1 MDTRANDCHTIGFY
15 FGVNGKKLQR
25 QYKKHLSNF
34 STWNQGNHA
43 SEWLLFPENIGK
55 HLSIDEVNLS
65 MGELYTVVTN
75 KAAKGKK
82 GAIVAILAGTKS
94 DVVIDH
100 LQKIDLKL
108 RNQVTEITLDMANS
122 MKLIAKKAFPKA
134 IQVTDRFHVQKLAL
148 EAVQEV
154 RIKLKWLALDKENTA
169 IAEAKSSKTQLIIN
183 EYSNGD
189 SPKQLLSRGRFLL
202 YKSQNKWTQTQKA
215 RADILFEEHPEIK
228 TVYDLSQKLRTIY
241 NHNTLKSIAITKLA
255 HWYNEVEKL
264 DIKSFNTIMNTI
276 KINYDSILNY
286 FERRS
291 TNAGA
296 ESFNA
301 KIKAFRNQFR
311 GVRKVDFFLFRLTKL
326 FA

>member
-1 MDTRANDCHTIGFY
+1 
-15 FGVNGKKLQR
+15 
-25 QYKKHLSNF
+25 
-34 STWNQGNHA
+34 
-43 SEWLLFPENIGK
+43 LLFPENIGK

-134 IQVTDRFHVQKLAL
+134 MQVTDRFHVQKLAL

-154 RIKLKWLALDKENTA
+154 RIKLKWLALDQENTA
-169 IAEAKSSKTQLIIN
+169 IAEAKSNKTPLIIK

-202 YKSQNKWTQTQKA
+202 YKSQNKWTQTQKV

-228 TVYDLSQKLRTIY
+228 TVYDLSQKLRSIY
-241 NHNTLKSIAITKLA
+241 NQNTLKSVAITKLA
-255 HWYNEVEKL
+255 HWYNQVEKL

>member
-1 MDTRANDCHTIGFY
+1 MG
-15 FGVNGKKLQR
+15 
-25 QYKKHLSNF
+25 S
-34 STWNQGNHA
+34 
-43 SEWLLFPENIGK
+43 

-75 KAAKGKK
+75 KAGKGKK
-82 GAIVAILAGTKS
+82 GSIVAIVAGTKS
-94 DVVIDH
+94 EVVINH
-100 LQKIDLKL
+100 LQKIDFKK

-122 MKLIAKKAFPKA
+122 MKLIAKKSFPKA
-134 IQVTDRFHVQKLAL
+134 KQVTDRFHVQKLAL

-154 RIKLKWLALDKENTA
+154 RIRLKWDALDQENSA
-169 IAEAKSSKTQLIIN
+169 ITEAKLNKTPFISK
-183 EYSNGD
+183 EFSNGD
-189 SPKQLLSRGRFLL
+189 TAKQLLTRSRFLL
-202 YKSQNKWTQTQKA
+202 YKSPNKWSESQKE
-215 RADILFEEHPEIK
+215 RAAILFEEYPEIK
-228 TVYDLSQKLRTIY
+228 TVYYLSQKLRNIY
-241 NHNTLKSIAITKLA
+241 NNNNDKTVAITKLA
-255 HWYNEVEKL
+255 HWYNDVEKL

-286 FERRS
+286 FNKRS
-291 TNAGA
+291 TNASA

>member
-1 MDTRANDCHTIGFY
+1 M
-15 FGVNGKKLQR
+15 QR

-34 STWNQGNHA
+34 SNWEQREHA
-43 SEWLLFPENIGK
+43 NEWLIFPENMGS

-75 KAAKGKK
+75 KAGKGKK
-82 GAIVAILAGTKS
+82 GSIVAIIAGTKS
-94 DVVIDH
+94 EVVINH
-100 LQKIDLKL
+100 LQKIDFKK

-122 MKLIAKKAFPKA
+122 MKLIAKKSFPKA
-134 IQVTDRFHVQKLAL
+134 KQVTDRFHVQKLAL

-154 RIKLKWLALDKENTA
+154 RIRLKWDALDQENSA
-169 IAEAKSSKTQLIIN
+169 ITDAKLNKTPFISR
-183 EYSNGD
+183 EFSNGD
-189 SPKQLLSRGRFLL
+189 TAKQLLTRSRFLL
-202 YKSQNKWTQTQKA
+202 YKSPNKWSDSQKA
-215 RADILFEEHPEIK
+215 RATILFEEYPEIK
-228 TVYDLSQKLRTIY
+228 TVYYLSQKLRNIY
-241 NHNTLKSIAITKLA
+241 NNNTDKTVAITKLA
-255 HWYNEVEKL
+255 HWYNDVENL
-264 DIKSFNTIMNTI
+264 GIKSFNTIMNTV

-286 FERRS
+286 FDKRS
-291 TNAGA
+291 TNASA

>member
-1 MDTRANDCHTIGFY
+1 M
-15 FGVNGKKLQR
+15 NGKKLQR

-34 STWNQGNHA
+34 STWEQREHA
-43 SEWLLFPENIGK
+43 SEWLIFPENMGS

-75 KAAKGKK
+75 KASKGKK
-82 GAIVAILAGTKS
+82 RSIVAIIAGTKS
-94 DVVIDH
+94 EVVINH
-100 LQKIDLKL
+100 LQKIDFKK

-122 MKLIAKKAFPKA
+122 MKLIAKKSFPKA
-134 IQVTDRFHVQKLAL
+134 KQVTDRFHVQKLAL

-154 RIKLKWLALDKENTA
+154 RIRLKWDALDQENSA
-169 IAEAKSSKTQLIIN
+169 ITEAKLNKTQFISR
-183 EYSNGD
+183 EFSNGD
-189 SPKQLLSRGRFLL
+189 TAKQLLTRSRFLL
-202 YKSQNKWTQTQKA
+202 YKSPNKWSESQKE
-215 RADILFEEHPEIK
+215 RATILFEEYPEIK
-228 TVYDLSQKLRTIY
+228 TVYYLSQKLRNIY
-241 NHNTLKSIAITKLA
+241 NNNAHKTVAITKLA
-255 HWYNEVEKL
+255 HWYNDVENL
-264 DIKSFNTIMNTI
+264 GIKSFNTIMNTV

-286 FERRS
+286 FDKKS
-291 TNAGA
+291 TNASA